1 MENIE
6 LSVVPGPTNIV
17 PSHFVIH
24 NAISSRKGFVQM
36 PDSAVGGDV
45 IVTGRDRH
53 LKNIVWK
60 RIIS

>member
-53 LKNIVWK
+53 LKNIV
-60 RIIS
+60 